1 MTSIK
6 KLLSVF
12 AIGLCCCQ
20 EAEAVKAYPYPISV
34 RQPDGSTLIVR
45 LHGDENF
52 HYATSADG
60 YMLAKNSEGF
70 FCYISYDAA
79 TGNRSLTGRRA
90 HNVKER
96 TDDEKTFVSSLQPAK
111 LISADLR
118 TRFTF
123 GQKAPARTLAPELIA
138 PRRAARMK
146 AGAATTD
153 MTDAETKESQYL
165 VILVNFADS
174 TFKHTATDFTA
185 WLNEPGYAVNGGTGS
200 VKDYYRDNSMGQ
212 FVPNFQVVGP
222 YTLSQPLAYYG
233 ANDTSG
239 DQNPR
244 DMVKE
249 ACHLAKQ
256 ANPGLDFA
264 QFDNDGDGLMDN
276 CYIIYAGY
284 SEAST
289 ANDNDIWP
297 HSWYMGDEAFQID
310 GITIENYSCSAELV
324 GMPGAPAQ
332 PTMDGIGTF
341 THEFGHIL
349 GLKDLY
355 DTDDD
360 TGGFGVDPGT
370 YSIYASGSYNNDSR
384 TPPYL
389 WAFERM
395 QMGWIE
401 EGSGITELSTPEDV
415 TLDNIATNKARY
427 INAQPGRDPETG
439 IEWFILENR
448 QQEGWDK
455 YIPAHGLLIYHY
467 DYTQEMQEEYWSV
480 NGPNNNSRHRCLYI
494 KAADGTDDTNSRQ
507 GDTWPGT
514 SASTEFT
521 STTKPAAV
529 NWNGEAIDV
538 PVTNIMERDGKVM
551 FQVKGGTSKWDF
563 IRTMVPTAVSDT
575 TATFRAEVT
584 SHNQEIAE
592 TGFCWAMGH
601 EPTLD
606 DSHATATTTD
616 DDTRSYTVKDLTP
629 GCNYDVRAYMKMA
642 DGSTVYGS
650 TVPFTTECKA
660 EGAPFYADFTSWTNG
675 TPDCWNIVDRNG
687 DGTTWIYDESS
698 ESMLYQFDYWNDA
711 DDWLIC
717 KRRFHVPA
725 NGVLYII
732 RGVTEA
738 STIENLDVYVSTKS
752 SDIDDFFLV
761 EKLSYADNFGM
772 QALDEVSLSQYAGQD
787 IYVALR
793 CSSEKHQ
800 NCLYLWGMMVMDK
813 LATPEITRFE
823 KTGTDELT
831 VEWTPVDNAYYYYLS
846 FGRET
851 DEPNYQVL
859 FAPISYFENP
869 VGDIDFSVG
878 SASFKSDG
886 SFELKTIPEGLLD
899 CKFIVTTS
907 GPFGTSE
914 LTVEGTQNGTDWTVA
929 GPRIT
934 LSEYDSEGQECD
946 WESYVAGKNY
956 TKLRFSFKHGG
967 RNGRIK
973 YLTLEY
979 NDGKVI
985 EQLAGGTVRG
995 TSTKINAKTPGEF
1008 ETGRY
1013 VAVVNAGDGILFYD
1027 DSAPHYYS
1035 ATDPAAID
1043 DIIEGTDIRLSAG
1056 RGYISVSG
1064 LEPGAVVRCS
1074 TVAGVTLYSGKAEGT
1089 ALSIPVNGGGIVAIS
1104 IEAGG
1109 RTINT
1114 KAIVR

>member
-1 MTSIK
+1 MTNIK
-6 KLLSVF
+6 KLLSAF
-12 AIGLCCCQ
+12 LIASCCCQ
-20 EAEAVKAYPYPISV
+20 EAAAIKAYPRPISV

-45 LHGDENF
+45 LHGDESY

-60 YMLAKNSEGF
+60 YMLAKDREGF
-70 FCYISYDAA
+70 FCYIDYDFS
-79 TGNRSLTGRRA
+79 TGRRSLTGRRA

-96 TDDEKTFVSSLQPAK
+96 SDDEKTFISSLKPAK
-111 LISADLR
+111 LVNADLK
-118 TRFTF
+118 TRLTFTP
-123 GQKAPARTLAPELIA
+123 KAPARTLSPQVIA
-138 PRRAARMK
+138 PRKAARLK
-146 AGAATTD
+146 AGAGAAT
-153 MTDAETKESQYL
+153 AKIKESQYL

-174 TFKHTATDFTA
+174 TFRHTATDFST
-185 WLNEPGYAVNGGTGS
+185 WLNEPGYSVNGGTGS

-222 YTLSQPLAYYG
+222 YTLSHPTAYYG
-233 ANDTSG
+233 ANDESAGG

-249 ACHLAKQ
+249 ACLLAKEN
-256 ANPGLDFA
+256 NPGLDFSL
-264 QFDNDGDGLMDN
+264 FDNDGDGQMDN

-289 ANDNDIWP
+289 ANDDDIWP
-297 HSWYMGDEAFQID
+297 HSWYMGDESFTID
-310 GITIENYSCSAELV
+310 GTAIENYSCSAELV
-324 GMPGAPAQ
+324 GMPGAPAL

-360 TGGFGVDPGT
+360 TGGYGVDPGT

-395 QMGWIE
+395 QMGWME
-401 EGSGITELSTPEDV
+401 EGDGLVELKDAEDV
-415 TLDNIATNKARY
+415 TLDNISLNKARY
-427 INAQPGRDPETG
+427 INAQPGREAGTG
-439 IEWFILENR
+439 MEWLVFENR

-455 YIPAHGLLIYHY
+455 YIPGHGLLIYHY
-467 DYTQEMQEEYWSV
+467 DYTQEMQEKYWSV
-480 NGPNNNSRHRCLYI
+480 NGPNNNSKHRCLYI
-494 KAADGTDDTNSRQ
+494 KAADGTDDTNSRY

-521 STTKPAAV
+521 DYTTPNAL
-529 NWNGEAIDV
+529 NWNGEKTGV
-538 PVTNIMERDGKVM
+538 PVTNIIERDGKVM
-551 FQVKGGTSKWDF
+551 FQVKGGTSTWDF
-563 IRTMVPTAVSDT
+563 IRTNVPSAVSDT
-575 TATFRAEVT
+575 TATFTADITGRTQEVAEV
-584 SHNQEIAE
+584 
-592 TGFCWAMGH
+592 GFCWAMGK
-601 EPTLD
+601 EPTAD
-606 DSHATATTTD
+606 DSHAVAAD
-616 DDTRSYTVKDLTP
+616 AANPSYTVKNLIP
-629 GCNYDVRAYMKMA
+629 GSSYNARAYMKMA
-642 DGSTVYGS
+642 DGTTVYGS
-650 TVPFTTECKA
+650 SVPFTTECKA
-660 EGAPFYADFTSWTNG
+660 AGAPFFADFTSWTNG

-698 ESMLYQFDYWNDA
+698 EAMLYQFDYWNDA

-725 NGVLYII
+725 NGTLYIM

-752 SDIDDFFLV
+752 SSIGDFFLL
-761 EKLSYADNFGM
+761 EKLSYADNFGV
-772 QALDEVSLSQYAGQD
+772 QALDEVSLSQFAGQD
-787 IYVALR
+787 VYIALR
-793 CSSEKHQ
+793 CSSEKLQ
-800 NCLYLWGMMVMDK
+800 NCLYLWGMLVMDK

-823 KTGTDELT
+823 KTGDDQLT

-851 DEPNYQVL
+851 DEANTQLL

-869 VGDIDFSVG
+869 VGDVDFSVG

-886 SFELKTIPEGLLD
+886 SFELKTMPEGLLD
-899 CKFIVTTS
+899 CKFIITTS

-914 LTVEGTQNGTDWTVA
+914 LTVEGTQDGTNWTVV

-956 TKLRFSFKHGG
+956 IKLRFKFKHGG

-979 NDGKVI
+979 NDGKVV
-985 EQLAGGTVRG
+985 EQLAGGTVYG
-995 TSTKINAKTPGEF
+995 TSTVINARTPGEF
-1008 ETGRY
+1008 DTGRY
-1013 VAVVNAGDGILFYD
+1013 VATVNAGDGILFYD
-1027 DSAPHYYS
+1027 DSAPRYYS
-1035 ATDPAAID
+1035 ASDPSSIND
-1043 DIIEGTDIRLSAG
+1043 VIEGTGIRLCTG
-1056 RGYISVSG
+1056 RGHITISG
-1064 LEPGAVVRCS
+1064 LEPGAAVRCS
-1074 TVAGVTLYSGKAEGT
+1074 NMAGSSLYSGTAEGT
-1089 ALSIPVNGGGIVAIS
+1089 EVSIPVNGGGIVAIS
-1104 IEAGG
+1104 IETNGH
-1109 RTINT
+1109 TYNT